1 VQSGEKER
9 LKELLRSRL
18 IECGWRD
25 DLKSFCKTVIKNKG
39 LEKIT
44 VNELVQEVIPRGR
57 ATVPE
62 SIKAELLQQIKT
74 FLTSGAQ
81 STNVKKDNF
90 DASS

>member
-1 VQSGEKER
+1 MR
-9 LKELLRSRL
+9 FPPLA
-18 IECGWRD
+18 I
-25 DLKSFCKTVIKNKG
+25 IKNKG

-74 FLTSGAQ
+74 FLTSGTQ
-81 STNVKKDNF
+81 SNSVKTDSF
-90 DASS
+90 DAAS

>member
-1 VQSGEKER
+1 VDGEMTSRASAKVCMSTW
-9 LKELLRSRL
+9 LLDTNPF
-18 IECGWRD
+18 EA
-25 DLKSFCKTVIKNKG
+25 VIKNKG